1 MTDPVLK
8 AVHRGANAAITER
21 QGYVK
26 RGTITG
32 KLLIERRRLL
42 PLINERDVIS
52 MVHSSL
58 AAKLS
63 STLSALAAAE
73 KSNISANEKNKGLAQ
88 TLLDLAEET
97 KSQSTEEVEDPKL
110 RAQLQEL
117 DSRVQ
122 TARRRWRIMKSVVA
136 GMVVGSGIN
145 WANDAMLRELVMDDE
160 DELQ

>member
-1 MTDPVLK
+1 
-8 AVHRGANAAITER
+8 
-21 QGYVK
+21 
-26 RGTITG
+26 
-32 KLLIERRRLL
+32 LIERRRLL

-63 STLSALAAAE
+63 SKLSALAAAE
-73 KSNISANEKNKGLAQ
+73 KSNLSANEKNKELAQ
-88 TLLDLAEET
+88 TLLDFAEEM
-97 KSQSTEEVEDPKL
+97 KSQSIEEIEDPKL

-122 TARRRWRIMKSVVA
+122 MARRRWRIMKSVVA
-136 GMVVGSGIN
+136 GMVVESGIN

>member
-1 MTDPVLK
+1 
-8 AVHRGANAAITER
+8 
-21 QGYVK
+21 
-26 RGTITG
+26 
-32 KLLIERRRLL
+32 
-42 PLINERDVIS
+42 

-63 STLSALAAAE
+63 STISTLAATE
-73 KSNISANEKNKGLAQ
+73 KSNLSANETNKELAQ
-88 TLLDLAEET
+88 TLLGLAEEM
-97 KSQSTEEVEDPKL
+97 KSQSTEEIEDL
-110 RAQLQEL
+110 RLRTQLQEL

-122 TARRRWRIMKSVVA
+122 MARRRWRIMKSVVA

>member
-1 MTDPVLK
+1 
-8 AVHRGANAAITER
+8 
-21 QGYVK
+21 
-26 RGTITG
+26 
-32 KLLIERRRLL
+32 
-42 PLINERDVIS
+42 

-63 STLSALAAAE
+63 STLSALAVAE
-73 KSNISANEKNKGLAQ
+73 KRNLSANEKNKELAQ
-88 TLLDLAEET
+88 TLLALAEEMR
-97 KSQSTEEVEDPKL
+97 SQSTDEIEDPKL

-117 DSRVQ
+117 DSRVRM
-122 TARRRWRIMKSVVA
+122 ARRRWRIMKSVVA

>member
-1 MTDPVLK
+1 
-8 AVHRGANAAITER
+8 
-21 QGYVK
+21 
-26 RGTITG
+26 
-32 KLLIERRRLL
+32 
-42 PLINERDVIS
+42 

-73 KSNISANEKNKGLAQ
+73 KSNLSANEKNKELAQ
-88 TLLDLAEET
+88 TLLALAEEI
-97 KSQSTEEVEDPKL
+97 KSQSTEEIEDPKL

-117 DSRVQ
+117 DSRIQ
-122 TARRRWRIMKSVVA
+122 MARRRRRIMKSVVA

-145 WANDAMLRELVMDDE
+145 WANNAMLRELVMDDE